1 MNDEREMGKMMSA
14 RNKTTYKLIRM
25 LKNTPFIRNIILFLL
40 AVIMLASCSSI
51 KSVPV
56 EVAFLPTEK
65 LPQNIQ
71 SLTLVNRA
79 ANSRFRNFRAD
90 SLQQFFYQ
98 RQFNLDTILLD
109 TQASDTLLLALGD
122 MLFESGRFDIVI
134 PENRFLSLD
143 TYSFVP
149 STMPWHEVDSLAR
162 LFNTDA
168 VLSLDFFRT
177 NIFTNFEKETLYD
190 QTSNSFYNGYYAHM
204 IIAYETLFR
213 IYYPAERE
221 IIKNIVVN
229 DTLHW
234 EDADIEIRPLF
245 NRFTTVK
252 AAMIESGIHASL
264 KFSGMIAPD
273 WRLTNRSYFFKGH
286 PLLEEASTLIQQND
300 WIGAADLWRQLA
312 LSPASKSQRSKAEF
326 NLALAYEMF
335 GDIDEAINWGLKSY
349 ETMFRPATYNYLEK
363 LNSRKQQIGGQ

>member
-1 MNDEREMGKMMSA
+1 MSTK
-14 RNKTTYKLIRM
+14 NIITYKFFRM
-25 LKNTPFIRNIILFLL
+25 LKNASLTRNILLFLL
-40 AVIMLASCSSI
+40 AVTMLASCSSI
-51 KSVPV
+51 KSIPV
-56 EVAFLPTEK
+56 EVAYLPSESV
-65 LPQNIQ
+65 PQNIQ

-79 ANSRFRNFRAD
+79 ANNRFRNFRAD
-90 SLQQFFYQ
+90 SLQQYFYQ

-109 TQASDTLLLALGD
+109 RQASDTLLLALGD
-122 MLFESGRFDIVI
+122 MLFESGRFDVVI
-134 PENRFLSLD
+134 PENRYLSLD

-149 STMPWHEVDSLAR
+149 LPMPWDEVDTLTR

-177 NIFTNFEKETLYD
+177 NIFTNYQKETLYD
-190 QTSNSFYNGYYAHM
+190 QSSNDFYNGYYAHM
-204 IIAYETLFR
+204 MIAYETLFR

-221 IIKNIVVN
+221 IIKNIVVT

-234 EDADIEIRPLF
+234 EDADVEIRPLF

-252 AAMIESGIHASL
+252 AAMIESGIHAAL
-264 KFSGMIAPD
+264 KLSGKIAPD

-286 PLLEEASTLIQQND
+286 PLLEEADGLLQEND
-300 WIGAADLWRQLA
+300 WHGAADLWHQMA
-312 LSPASKSQRSKAEF
+312 ASTGSKSQRSKAEF

-349 ETMFRPATYNYLEK
+349 ETMFRPVTYNYLER
-363 LNSRKQQIGGQ
+363 LNLRKQQIGGQ